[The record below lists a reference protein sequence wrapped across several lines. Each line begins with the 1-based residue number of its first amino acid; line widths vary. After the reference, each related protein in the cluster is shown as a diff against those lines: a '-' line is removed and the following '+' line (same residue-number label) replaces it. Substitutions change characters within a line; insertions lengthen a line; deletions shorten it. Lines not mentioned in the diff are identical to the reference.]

1 MDKVCMTCRW
11 SVPTDGECCCL
22 PRDEHQ
28 HPEHWCRF
36 WEEGI
41 DDPRWKILRQEKMH
55 GYKGRRHRDG
65 TDTGKS

>member
-1 MDKVCMTCRW
+1 MEKVCVTCRW
-11 SVPTDGECCCL
+11 SVSTDEGCYCL

-41 DDPRWKILRQEKMH
+41 DDPAISKKEENQN
-55 GYKGRRHRDG
+55 G
-65 TDTGKS
+65 TDTGKP